1 MFLKEIK
8 FSDWSEVAHQYP
20 FHLSAFQGL
29 SRLSFE
35 GPVTFFVGENGSGK
49 STLLEAIAKCAGF
62 NPEGGGRNN
71 VFSNAQTESTLDEY
85 LRLSWLP
92 KVTKGFF
99 LRAESFFNFA
109 SYVDEI
115 AQEDAG
121 IYQAY
126 GGKSLHEQSH
136 GESFLSLFTNRFQGK
151 YNALYL
157 LDEPEAALS
166 PARQLSLLRI
176 LWEHEQHG
184 RSQFIIAT
192 HSPILLGY
200 PKAQIYNFDTIP
212 LSPIRYEETD
222 HYIITKQ
229 FLVNKEG
236 MLKELF
242 HDS

>member
-1 MFLKEIK
+1 MDAFNAIVKNYKHHVYRKTLGILNNP
-8 FSDWSEVAHQYP
+8 SD
-20 FHLSAFQGL
+20 
-29 SRLSFE
+29 
-35 GPVTFFVGENGSGK
+35 
-49 STLLEAIAKCAGF
+49 
-62 NPEGGGRNN
+62 
-71 VFSNAQTESTLDEY
+71 
-85 LRLSWLP
+85 
-92 KVTKGFF
+92 
-99 LRAESFFNFA
+99 AEDA
-109 SYVDEI
+109 
-115 AQEDAG
+115 AQETF
-121 IYQAY
+121 IKAY

-166 PARQLSLLRI
+166 PARQLALLRI

-200 PKAQIYNFDTIP
+200 PKAQIYNFATIP
-212 LSPIRYEETD
+212 LSPIRYQETD

-236 MLKELF
+236 ILKELF